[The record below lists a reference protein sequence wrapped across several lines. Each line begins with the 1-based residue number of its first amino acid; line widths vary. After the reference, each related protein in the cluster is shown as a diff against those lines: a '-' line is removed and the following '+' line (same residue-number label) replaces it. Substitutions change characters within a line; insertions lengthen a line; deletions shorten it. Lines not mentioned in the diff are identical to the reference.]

1 MENETNLIV
10 WMNQPSHHQSQ
21 FFDCLYNQFH
31 DFKVFY
37 YGTVSD
43 NRKEMGWDSDILLK
57 SYEQYFD
64 AENQNIDL
72 DVMKNYIHIIP
83 GYGNPLLLKLRKLFS
98 KNSVKWIHWSEKA
111 SQGWKWYASY
121 PRKLMHAYYINKYA
135 LGALAIGEH
144 AKQDFIKWGVDVE
157 KIDLLPYSFN
167 TIKVNNPDKEIVEFK
182 KDRKAF
188 LFVGSLYPTK
198 GIDLLLTAF
207 AEKFKKDPNW
217 CLVLVGNERSGYNY
231 KDLSIKLGIDKQV
244 FFRGV
249 IPAIDIHSAY
259 SACDVFVLPSR
270 YDGWGMVVNEA
281 LYCSLPVIASN
292 AVGASLHL
300 VTSDN
305 GYVFSSGDSNELA
318 EYMGKYQDKKL
329 LNLHSKNSKK
339 QFELFNSD
347 VFSKKLFDII
357 KRWDN

>member
-1 MENETNLIV
+1 MNLII

-21 FFDCLYNQFH
+21 FFDCLDNQFH
-31 DFKVFY
+31 GFKVFY
-37 YGTVSD
+37 YGTVSE

-72 DVMKNYIHIIP
+72 DFMKNYIHIIP

-98 KNSVKWIHWSEKA
+98 KNNVKWIHWSEKA

-121 PRKLMHAYYINKYA
+121 PKKKLHAYYINKHA

-144 AKQDFIKWGVDVE
+144 AKQDFIKWGVDEE

-207 AEKFKKDPNW
+207 AKKFKNHPDW
-217 CLVLVGNERSGYNY
+217 CLVLVGNQRSGYNY

-244 FFRGV
+244 LFRGV

-300 VTSDN
+300 ITSDN
-305 GYVFSSGDSNELA
+305 GYIFSSGDSNELA

-357 KRWDN
+357 KRWDNQ

>member
-1 MENETNLIV
+1 MKLNLCV
-10 WMNQPSHHQSQ
+10 WMNLPSHHQTQ
-21 FFDCLYNQFH
+21 FFKSLNNKINQF
-31 DFKVFY
+31 KVYY
-37 YGTVSD
+37 YGSVSKS
-43 NRKEMGWDSDILLK
+43 RKDMGWATDIVLCDYEEYIDSNNYD
-57 SYEQYFD
+57 
-64 AENQNIDL
+64 IDL
-72 DVMKNYIHIIP
+72 EVMKNYIHILP
-83 GYGNPLLLKLRKLFS
+83 GYGHPLLVKLRKLFS
-98 KNSVKWIHWSEKA
+98 ENGIKWIHWSEKA
-111 SQGWKWYASY
+111 SQGWKWYISY
-121 PRKLMHAYYINKYA
+121 PRKFLHAYYINKYA

-207 AEKFKKDPNW
+207 AEKFKKEPNW

-357 KRWDN
+357 KRWDNQ